1 MSGTEAYLLALI
13 FAASPVP
20 SLGLALRANTAVA
33 VGQRENSTFQQL
45 EEGPRP
51 VHEGALAGIG
61 AVNAAEI
68 RSIQLAANIAF
79 MHVPR
84 TGGDSFFDALNAS
97 AAANH
102 LSLFPPSDL
111 VHSWTAP
118 GCTQTGGVAGSA
130 HCTYS
135 ELHACLD
142 KGARRNDLKFVTV
155 LREPVARTIS
165 EFYWWTRK
173 SAGSHGGLTSAQRF
187 WNIRTAEEAEHG
199 LLAWARDPRNNAF
212 NRQVK
217 YLAMVAPDPASRHSC
232 ITTDYDAYVAY
243 WTARYDCNA
252 DEIEER
258 VNADRSLLEDAKKA
272 IEDRFLYVGLTD
284 AFEQSVEELQTA
296 LGVST
301 PYARSPSHNSPSYER
316 PSKAIEELVRERNAL
331 DAELY
336 AYVVERN
343 GKLFHHRDLTRW
355 LH

>member
-1 MSGTEAYLLALI
+1 MSGTEAFLLALI
-13 FAASPVP
+13 FAAAPRP
-20 SLGLALRANTAVA
+20 SLGLALRSSAAGA
-33 VGQRENSTFQQL
+33 VGLRENLTFQQL
-45 EEGPRP
+45 EDGPRP

-118 GCTQTGGVAGSA
+118 GCTQKEGVGGTA
-130 HCTYS
+130 HCTFS
-135 ELHACLD
+135 ELAACLE
-142 KGARRNDLKFVTV
+142 KGTHRKDLQFVTV
-155 LREPVARTIS
+155 VREPVARTIS
-165 EFYWWTRK
+165 EFYWWTRTH
-173 SAGSHGGLTSAQRF
+173 AGKTSAERF
-187 WNIRTAEEAEHG
+187 WNTRTASEARHG
-199 LLAWARDPRNNAF
+199 LMAWATDPRNNAF

-217 YLAMVAPDPASRHSC
+217 YLAMAAPDPASRNSC
-232 ITTDYDAYVAY
+232 ITTDYEAYVAY
-243 WTARYDCNA
+243 WTARYNCKP

-258 VNADRSLLEDAKKA
+258 VNVDRSLVEDAKKA

-284 AFEQSVEELQTA
+284 AFEHSVAELQTA

-316 PSKAIEELVRERNAL
+316 PSKEIEDLVRERNAL

-336 AYVVERN
+336 AYVAERN
-343 GKLFHHRDLTRW
+343 RKLFHQTDLPRF